1 MENNQSVSPIQ
12 LNIDY
17 PEKLSRLTT
26 LFRFILII
34 PIFMVLFFITAGSV
48 ITHTPDIQ
56 QSAYAYTSHTPATD
70 IVMIDTS
77 DSGSSHHVYHQVADL
92 PF

>member
-34 PIFMVLFFITAGSV
+34 PIFMVFFFGIATKEIVESCLPGGALNPIKKAINPLFATA
-48 ITHTPDIQ
+48 
-56 QSAYAYTSHTPATD
+56 Y
-70 IVMIDTS
+70 
-77 DSGSSHHVYHQVADL
+77 
-92 PF
+92 